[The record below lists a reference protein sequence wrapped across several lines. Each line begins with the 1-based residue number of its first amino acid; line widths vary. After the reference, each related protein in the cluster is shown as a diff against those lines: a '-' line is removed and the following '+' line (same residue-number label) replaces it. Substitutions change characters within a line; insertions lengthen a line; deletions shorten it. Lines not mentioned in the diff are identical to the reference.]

1 MKRNLLLILF
11 VSSLSFLF
19 AQDCSDLF
27 ISEYVEGSHNNKA
40 LEIYNPTDNA
50 IDLSDYHM
58 SRYSNG
64 GFSPNYI
71 GLAPGGILEAHSV
84 LVVVLDKQNPNGT
97 GLDTIVFDE
106 LRALADIFLCP
117 VYDDN
122 KMMYFNG
129 NDAVTLEKI
138 STSEILDIIG
148 KIGEDPGD
156 GWTDIDPY
164 FIDLGEWWRLWTRD
178 QTLIRKPEIKEGVHL
193 NPDVFNAT
201 LEWDS
206 LPKNTFDSLRSHTC
220 ECGNAGTSNI
230 TNFQVENKIYFFP
243 NPVINGEFKIRSNK
257 IFESIEIYNSLGNIV
272 HKQKNDI
279 PKASIDI
286 NSSNYNK
293 GLYIVRIN
301 FTNGYTQTKKLII
314 K

>member
-1 MKRNLLLILF
+1 M
-11 VSSLSFLF
+11 
-19 AQDCSDLF
+19 
-27 ISEYVEGSHNNKA
+27 
-40 LEIYNPTDNA
+40 EIYNPTDNA